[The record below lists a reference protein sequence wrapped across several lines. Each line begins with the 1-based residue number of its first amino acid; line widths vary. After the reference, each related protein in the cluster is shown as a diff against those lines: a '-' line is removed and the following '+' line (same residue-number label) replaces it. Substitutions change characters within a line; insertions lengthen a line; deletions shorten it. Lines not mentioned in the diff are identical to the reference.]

1 MDYKQFREQRNLS
14 PRDMVEVI
22 RAECPK
28 YGKGQQ
34 SMIEHPDRYGMCLLP
49 AIDKILLEHF
59 GGTAPKKQTPNRK
72 KKNRFQ
78 VWLDDDTAKKLIAI
92 RARVVITTQRL
103 LQDMIE
109 NMVALSEI
117 N

>member
-59 GGTAPKKQTPNRK
+59 GG
-72 KKNRFQ
+72 
-78 VWLDDDTAKKLIAI
+78 DS
-92 RARVVITTQRL
+92 
-103 LQDMIE
+103 
-109 NMVALSEI
+109 SEEA
-117 N
+117 NTEPEKEKPFSGLA